1 MPSVQRASSGLVLTF
16 QAGLLGVVYT
26 VLSTP
31 AAHTSNSQTLAAII
45 WPAPAIAVAVL
56 WQLPYRQWG
65 IFLLAVFLAMLFVG
79 DRDSLSLNAD
89 AAFAL
94 LNVFQVALYTFLG
107 RRFVSD
113 QNDIDST
120 AKLARYM
127 FFLPLLGTALVAA
140 LGGMIGMLTKHT
152 SWFDEWR
159 VMMVGNGLAILVL
172 LPALLTWFAINTP
185 RANEPSNPTTQT
197 ALTVAV
203 LTMALLGAAAIAPA
217 FNAELLRILLSVVL
231 VWAAIRG
238 GIKAA
243 SLGVVVAAIAGIG
256 ITMSGLGPYSA
267 LQRQNGVWDLQLDLA
282 GLALLTFFVAA
293 AVHERQILSGRLE
306 RARRFETM
314 GMLSGGIAHD
324 FNNILGAV
332 AGYAELATEREKNG
346 QPLGGA
352 LNEVNAAV
360 VRGKDL
366 TEQILL
372 AGRRGAKN
380 RDIVDLCDTVCDS
393 LSLVRPSLLPGV
405 DVLVSVPAKPVC
417 VSANAGQLVRAV
429 MNLMRNASQATQNQI
444 SVTLTVIHHASHQ
457 LPAPAA
463 FDRQA
468 DTVAGE
474 WLDQDCA
481 WLDVLDNGHG
491 IPKQHIHQLFDPFFT
506 SRSGL
511 GSKGHGTG
519 LGLAIVAGVAS
530 DHAGGVAVWS
540 NEGTQ
545 TLFRFMLP
553 LYTGVSENPPMPP
566 DSPGRGDLAIIFSDA
581 ADQRTRAEN
590 MLAELGFEPTG
601 YDPSVMTI
609 PAVQTQLLDAQLL
622 VWIEPENPD
631 SNDRILFD
639 NARQSSPHAA
649 LVVFKQSFINLGI
662 NLCQGTVNIS
672 GELTAASL
680 GQAIKMMPEYGR
692 IKVDLS
698 KAQTV

>member
-1 MPSVQRASSGLVLTF
+1 MPSTERARSAWLLTL

-31 AAHTSNSQTLAAII
+31 AAYTSNSQTLAAII
-45 WPAPAIAVAVL
+45 WPAPALAVAVL
-56 WQLPYRQWG
+56 WRLPYRQWD
-65 IFLLAVFLAMLFVG
+65 IFLLAVFLAMLVVG
-79 DRDSLSLNAD
+79 DMDSLSFNAD

-113 QNDIDST
+113 KNDIDST

-127 FFLPLLGTALVAA
+127 LFLPLLATALVAA
-140 LGGMIGMLTKHT
+140 LGGLIGMVTKQT

-159 VMMVGNGLAILVL
+159 VIMVGNGLAILVL
-172 LPALLTWFAINTP
+172 LPALLTWFAIDTP
-185 RANEPSNPTTQT
+185 RANVPSTPVAQT
-197 ALTVAV
+197 ALIGAA
-203 LTMALLGAAAIAPA
+203 LTSALLATAAIAPV
-217 FNAELLRILLSVVL
+217 FNAELLRILLSVLL

-243 SLGVVVAAIAGIG
+243 SLGVVVAATTGIG
-256 ITMSGLGPYSA
+256 ITMLGLGPYSA

-282 GLALLTFFVAA
+282 GLAILTFFVAT
-293 AVHERQILSGRLE
+293 AVHERQVLSSRLE
-306 RARRFETM
+306 RARRFEAM

-346 QPLGGA
+346 QALGSA

-372 AGRRGAKN
+372 AGRRGAKT
-380 RDIVDLCDTVCDS
+380 RDIVDLRDTVCDS
-393 LSLVRPSLLPGV
+393 LSLIRPSLLPSV
-405 DVLVSVPAKPVC
+405 NLQVSLPAMPVC

-429 MNLMRNASQATQNQI
+429 MNLVRNASQATRNQI
-444 SVTLTVIHHASHQ
+444 SVTLTVITRQ
-457 LPAPAA
+457 TLPVPNPVE

-468 DTVAGE
+468 DTLAGE
-474 WLDQDCA
+474 WLDRDCA

-491 IPKQHIHQLFDPFFT
+491 IPRQHTHHLFDPFFT
-506 SRSGL
+506 SRTGL
-511 GSKGHGTG
+511 GGKGHGTG

-540 NEGTQ
+540 NEGEK

-553 LYTGVSENPPMPP
+553 LQEDAAKSPHIPP
-566 DSPGRGDLAIIFSDA
+566 DARGRGDLAVIFSA
-581 ADQRTRAEN
+581 EPDQRTEAEN
-590 MLAELGFEPTG
+590 ILAELGFEPTG
-601 YDPSVMTI
+601 YDPSVMIT
-609 PAVQTQLLDAQLL
+609 PTVQDHLFDAQLL
-622 VWIEPENPD
+622 VWIQPEHPD
-631 SNDRILFD
+631 SD
-639 NARQSSPHAA
+639 ARALLENIRKLSPRAA
-649 LVVFKQSFINLGI
+649 LVVCTPSIQNPGVDMR
-662 NLCQGTVNIS
+662 QGTVSIR
-672 GELTAASL
+672 GELTTPSL
-680 GQAIKMMPEYGR
+680 AQAIRMMPEYGAT
-692 IKVDLS
+692 KVDLS
-698 KAQTV
+698 KAQSV

>member
-1 MPSVQRASSGLVLTF
+1 MHLAERTRSAWLLTL
-16 QAGLLGVVYT
+16 QAALLGVVYT

-31 AAHTSNSQTLAAII
+31 AAYTSNSQTLAAII
-45 WPAPAIAVAVL
+45 WPAPAMAVAVL
-56 WQLPYRQWG
+56 WRLPYRQWG
-65 IFLLAVFLAMLFVG
+65 IFLLAVFLAMLVVG
-79 DRDSLSLNAD
+79 DMDTLSFNAD

-107 RRFVSD
+107 RRFVSA

-127 FFLPLLGTALVAA
+127 FFLPLLATALVAA
-140 LGGMIGMLTKHT
+140 LGGMIGMVTKQT

-172 LPALLTWFAINTP
+172 LPALLTWFAIDTP
-185 RANEPSNPTTQT
+185 RASEPSTPVAQT
-197 ALTVAV
+197 ALIGAV
-203 LTMALLGAAAIAPA
+203 LTLALLAAAAITPA
-217 FNAELLRILLSVVL
+217 FNAELLRILLSIVL
-231 VWAAIRG
+231 VWSAIRG

-243 SLGVVVAAIAGIG
+243 SLGVVVAATAGIG
-256 ITMSGLGPYSA
+256 ITMLGLGPYGA
-267 LQRQNGVWDLQLDLA
+267 RQRQDGVWDLQLDLA
-282 GLALLTFFVAA
+282 GLAILTFFVAA
-293 AVHERQILSGRLE
+293 AVHERQVLSGRLE

-346 QPLGGA
+346 QALGGA
-352 LNEVNAAV
+352 LKEVNAAV

-372 AGRRGAKN
+372 AGRRGAKT
-380 RDIVDLCDTVCDS
+380 RDIIDLRDTVCDS
-393 LSLVRPSLLPGV
+393 LSLIRPSLLPGV
-405 DVLVSVPAKPVC
+405 DMQVSMPARPVW

-429 MNLMRNASQATQNQI
+429 MNLMRNASQATRNQVSI
-444 SVTLTVIHHASHQ
+444 SLTVVSRPTLG
-457 LPAPAA
+457 LPTPAA

-474 WLDQDCA
+474 WLDQNCA
-481 WLDVLDNGHG
+481 WMDILDNGHG

-506 SRSGL
+506 SRTGL
-511 GSKGHGTG
+511 GGKGHGTG

-540 NEGTQ
+540 NEGEK

-553 LYTGVSENPPMPP
+553 MHTDAFTNPHMPL
-566 DSPGRGDLAIIFSDA
+566 DVRGHGDLAVVFSDEP
-581 ADQRTRAEN
+581 DQLTDAEN

-601 YDPSVMTI
+601 YDSSAMITPNI
-609 PAVQTQLLDAQLL
+609 PAHLLDAQLL
-622 VWIEPENPD
+622 VLIEPENPD
-631 SNDRILFD
+631 AGVQVHFD
-639 NARQSSPHAA
+639 NARKLAPHAA
-649 LVVFKQSFINLGI
+649 LLVCSPSAANPRIDMR
-662 NLCQGTVNIS
+662 QGTVSIK
-672 GELTAASL
+672 GDLTAASL
-680 GQAIKMMPEYGR
+680 GQAIKMMPEYGVAS
-692 IKVDLS
+692 VDPS
-698 KAQTV
+698 KAQSA